1 MRLFH
6 PGEITEITLR
16 ASAPLLN
23 EPRFPG

>member
-16 ASAPLLN
+16 PATPLLT
-23 EPRFPG
+23 EHRFPG